1 MLQRIQTV
9 HMLIA
14 ALLSAVFAY
23 LYRPEALA
31 FGRVYTYG
39 MWAVA
44 AVLAVNIFL
53 YRNRPLQMRLN
64 TLVILAILVFAGL
77 RVYEA
82 VASGGNAFS
91 GEKALSKKDVLW
103 IIPVVSI
110 VFVKLANQAI
120 KRDDNL
126 IKSVDRIR

>member
-14 ALLSAVFAY
+14 ALLTAVFAAVY
-23 LYRPEALA
+23 QPATLA
-31 FGRVYTYG
+31 WAGVYTYG

-44 AVLAVNIFL
+44 ALLVLNIFL
-53 YRNRPLQMRLN
+53 YNNRPLQMKINAL
-64 TLVILAILVFAGL
+64 LMLAILVFAGL

-82 VASGGNAFS
+82 VASGGDAFS

-103 IIPVVSI
+103 ILPVVSI

-120 KRDDNL
+120 RRDENL